1 MYIRRTHRILMG
13 LAIALAVVAAIVAW
27 RGPAVLDEA
36 RDTANTL
43 LKKAS
48 SPPPPSAE
56 EQKRSQ
62 ARRTADAQG
71 KPAAVPAQPRKCI
84 QNRKTIYTDA
94 PCPAGSEEQV
104 VPENLSVVPG
114 NAAR

>member
-1 MYIRRTHRILMG
+1 MYIRRSHRILIG
-13 LAIALAVVAAIVAW
+13 LAIALAVAAAVVAW
-27 RGPAVLDEA
+27 RGPTVVNEA
-36 RDTANTL
+36 QDAASAL

-62 ARRTADAQG
+62 ARRTADVQG
-71 KPAAVPAQPRKCI
+71 KPAAVPTQPRKCI
-84 QNRKTIYTDA
+84 QNGKTIYTDA

-114 NAAR
+114 SAAR

>member
-13 LAIALAVVAAIVAW
+13 LALALAVVAAIVAW
-27 RGPAVLDEA
+27 RGPVALDEA
-36 RDTANTL
+36 RDTL

-84 QNRKTIYTDA
+84 QNGKTIYTDA